1 MIKSKIYFEL
11 ENPKLIKEVLKEEER
26 QRSKSKIKVQD
37 GKLILDIEARDFVA
51 LKATIVQYLKLIE
64 TALNA
69 MKVR

>member
-37 GKLILDIEARDFVA
+37 GKLILDIEAKDFVA

>member
-11 ENPKLIKEVLKEEER
+11 EDPKLIKEVLREEER
-26 QRSKSKIKVQD
+26 TRSKSKIGVKD
-37 GKLILDIEARDFVA
+37 GKLILDIEAKDFVA

-64 TALNA
+64 TVLNA